1 MQMGVGWLVIGFCF
15 FQQEVL
21 RKVTPGVPPRW
32 GLLVAKVAVTL
43 GVGHSSVTS
52 FGADAPTKRATQ
64 SLETTSLYDAMDL
77 KQT

>member
-1 MQMGVGWLVIGFCF
+1 MKYVKLTLKLVQMGVGWLVIGFCF

-52 FGADAPTKRATQ
+52 FGAAPR
-64 SLETTSLYDAMDL
+64 EPL
-77 KQT
+77 KAWKPHR